1 MSVVIQKMII
11 YAIYAGQSHQKK
23 RHSGMKKIGLNLL
36 KRNNLGQTHQHP
48 LIDRTRVSFCHGRL
62 KMDDIFNFATLPNSM
77 LSLFMITTSAGWD
90 GLLAPLLVTPPDCDE
105 NWEPNDHGQSVGFN
119 KIPGGNCGK
128 PIAGITFFV
137 TYLVLTFLIVVN
149 MYIAIILENFGVAT
163 EESADPLSE
172 DDFEMF
178 YEVLYIQF

>member
-1 MSVVIQKMII
+1 MSQFQYVAKG
-11 YAIYAGQSHQKK
+11 GQ
-23 RHSGMKKIGLNLL
+23 
-36 KRNNLGQTHQHP
+36 
-48 LIDRTRVSFCHGRL
+48 
-62 KMDDIFNFATLPNSM
+62 MDDIFNFATLPNSM
-77 LSLFMITTSAGWD
+77 MSLFMITTSAGWD
-90 GLLAPLLVTPPDCDE
+90 GLLAPLLVVAPDCDE

-128 PIAGITFFV
+128 PMAGITFFV

-163 EESADPLSE
+163 DESSEPLGE

-178 YEVLYIQF
+178 YEVWENYDPKATHYISYKQLPDFVDTLEPPLRVAKPNK